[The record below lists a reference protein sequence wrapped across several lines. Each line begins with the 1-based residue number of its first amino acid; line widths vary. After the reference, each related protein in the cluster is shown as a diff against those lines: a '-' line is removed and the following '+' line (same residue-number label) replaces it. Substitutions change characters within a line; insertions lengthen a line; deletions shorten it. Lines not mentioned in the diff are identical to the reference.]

1 MNIGAFLLRED
12 DFSDVDVIPS
22 FQLLFFLHTP
32 CLWAVLLGLVTFHVF
47 LGLDPNSEYY
57 NFHCQK
63 DMRMRNTHAID
74 VRRNPLLDR
83 RPSGAK
89 KKKNT
94 RRILNSLAE

>member
-47 LGLDPNSEYY
+47 L
-57 NFHCQK
+57 
-63 DMRMRNTHAID
+63 
-74 VRRNPLLDR
+74 
-83 RPSGAK
+83 
-89 KKKNT
+89 
-94 RRILNSLAE
+94 